1 MLQPRRAPGFAY
13 AWLDIVGH
21 RNVIGKL
28 LGGSSDNSESIKMAA
43 MYTQLII
50 CHLKFMSPFLRNIH
64 LPKSVALLYKGTL
77 RWHFLL
83 TR

>member
-1 MLQPRRAPGFAY
+1 MLQPRLVPGFAF

-21 RNVIGKL
+21 RSVIGKL
-28 LGGSSDNSESIKMAA
+28 LGGAAESSEAIKMAA

-50 CHLKFMSPFLRNIH
+50 CHLKFLAPFLRNIH

-77 RWHFLL
+77 R
-83 TR
+83 